1 LQDPISEQPD
11 SPQELGSNL
20 NLATVALV
28 WQALRPI
35 ANITADEI
43 TLRFFK
49 RHYGPEEAIDSLEPF
64 RATLLKR

>member
-1 LQDPISEQPD
+1 
-11 SPQELGSNL
+11 
-20 NLATVALV
+20 VALV

-64 RATLLKR
+64 RAMLLKR

>member
-1 LQDPISEQPD
+1 
-11 SPQELGSNL
+11 
-20 NLATVALV
+20 VALV

-64 RATLLKR
+64 RATLLKRCAALRTGSTAHYL